1 MFTVLPFQVVMPSG
15 STFPVVPVTNSPAA
29 GIGVGFPMPH
39 PGDGSIDF
47 TKTEMVTPETSLN
60 MSMSAFLS
68 RFLGFSQ
75 ISLRMI

>member
-1 MFTVLPFQVVMPSG
+1 MMPSG
-15 STFPVVPVTNSPAA
+15 STYPVVPVPSTPTA
-29 GIGVGFPMPH
+29 GIGVGYPMPH

-68 RFLGFSQ
+68 R
-75 ISLRMI
+75 